1 MDVKA
6 ENKQPTKKK
15 NTQLG
20 LKVKFSKLEEQKLHR
35 NNNNNKNKS

>member
-6 ENKQPTKKK
+6 ENNQPTKK